1 MRTKCQA
8 LAQRHRTQTITHPK
22 PTQHLR
28 SKSLGCRPKA
38 EPQLMKANL
47 AGTLHHS
54 PVLTA
59 GGHEHI
65 VSGETWSCLPGSTSM
80 WCKGRTCSRVEI
92 WAPIPSHGLLRS
104 WLLFLNHTTLSFS
117 LQWGFRSSCFPW
129 CTVLLTFLLLFLSF
143 FPRLQKIVQNFQ
155 WKTSSLSLHALRE
168 QHSYGDCGAAN
179 LQTGAEG
186 MGRLYSLHTWVT
198 LHILV
203 LLLYCKRH
211 FFQKQLCHRWK
222 KSTLNM
228 Y

>member
-1 MRTKCQA
+1 VFFFLIRKLSIYRYYFPLTSFNPTLFSYLNTLKTPMRTKCQA

-117 LQWGFRSSCFPW
+117 LQ
-129 CTVLLTFLLLFLSF
+129 
-143 FPRLQKIVQNFQ
+143 
-155 WKTSSLSLHALRE
+155 
-168 QHSYGDCGAAN
+168 
-179 LQTGAEG
+179 
-186 MGRLYSLHTWVT
+186 
-198 LHILV
+198 
-203 LLLYCKRH
+203 
-211 FFQKQLCHRWK
+211 
-222 KSTLNM
+222 
-228 Y
+228 